1 MKKLFEK
8 TCPAIQLLMAFLL
21 FSCTKP
27 EKKLS
32 PLDAGEKTMG
42 ALLLQGTPINN
53 LLFESKIM
61 QERQGNFTGYNFLTG
76 DVTGDGRADLIAVTP
91 QFGRA
96 VVWENKGYVFGAPV
110 AWMENQ
116 GNYSGYNFMV
126 SDMSGDGKADLI
138 AVEPQLGK
146 AVIWR
151 SSGSGFPSVAPLM
164 QNQGNLSSYTFLTAD
179 MTGDGKADLLA
190 VTPATGRTI
199 IWPSTGNGMGAAAV
213 WTDNQGNY
221 TGYTFLA
228 ADMTGDG
235 KSDLVAVI
243 PQPGRAVIWNS
254 TGSSLGTAASWMENQ
269 GNYTGYNFMA
279 ADMTGDGR
287 SDLVAVTP
295 QYGRAV
301 MWNST
306 GSSFGVA
313 AAMMEGQGN
322 YSGHTFCLGE
332 FNGTDF
338 SGDKRYDL
346 LAVKDTTGQATLW
359 SYNHA
364 VWKVDSTAIK
374 PAELQHLGGNAWN
387 NDDIQ
392 QPYLVYMPE
401 QNKLLMQLLSFPA
414 VPNGVNSSQRVLVS
428 STDQG
433 ASWSGRSQFPIGK
446 PIGLTY
452 AGNGVLYSFEEDFN
466 HLFYKSTNYGV
477 SWVSTGTPPT
487 STTSIYA
494 WNPVLVTN
502 NGGTQQITETG
513 YSQNNT
519 PFGQNVNYF
528 SQPFIRSSTDQ
539 GATWSVPRAV
549 TNWKGYNEVSL
560 VVAGNGDWVAALRK
574 DTDPSQF
581 NYNDHQVNYDNY
593 SGLAVSISKDQGA
606 TWSNPQVLF
615 SYGRHHA
622 SVILLNDQHTLLM
635 TYAVRVGGARCGT
648 DDNFCNSPDGY
659 PYYGIEAVVSTDNG
673 ATWNIDKRY
682 VISRWKGN
690 LPLTNPYYFFRSC
703 QSTSTIQLPDGTL
716 LTAYGTG
723 RYRTTSS
730 NGGWFMDT
738 DVVKWKLW

>member
-1 MKKLFEK
+1 MKLLFGK
-8 TCPAIQLLMAFLL
+8 TYVTMQLLLVLAIV
-21 FSCTKP
+21 SC
-27 EKKLS
+27 KKTQKNLDR
-32 PLDAGEKTMG
+32 LDANGKTMG
-42 ALLLQGTPINN
+42 AVQLQGTPINN

-96 VVWENKGYVFGAPV
+96 VVWENKGYIFGPPV

-116 GNYSGYNFMV
+116 GNYSGYSFMV

-138 AVEPQLGK
+138 AVTPQFGR

-151 SSGSGFPSVAPLM
+151 STGGGFPTMTPLM
-164 QNQGNLSSYTFLTAD
+164 ENQGNLSSYTFLTAD

-190 VTPATGRTI
+190 ITPATGRTI
-199 IWPSTGNGMGAAAV
+199 IWPSTGSGIGAAAV
-213 WTDNQGNY
+213 WMDNQANF

-235 KSDLVAVI
+235 KSDLVAVT
-243 PQPGRAVIWNS
+243 PQPCRAVVWNS
-254 TGSSLGTAASWMENQ
+254 TGSALGTATSWMENQ
-269 GNYTGYNFMA
+269 GNYTGYNFMT

-301 MWNST
+301 MWNNT
-306 GSSFGVA
+306 GSSFGTVA
-313 AAMMEGQGN
+313 TMMEAQGD

-359 SYNHA
+359 SYNHS
-364 VWKVDSTAIK
+364 VWKADSTTVRS
-374 PAELQHLGGNAWN
+374 AELQHLGGQAWN

-414 VPNGVNSSQRVLVS
+414 VVNGNNNSQRVLVS

-433 ASWSGRSQFPIGK
+433 TNWSSRTQFPIGK

-452 AGNGVLYSFEEDFN
+452 AGNGVLYSFEDNFKKA
-466 HLFYKSTNYGV
+466 FYRSTNYGA
-477 SWVSTGTPPT
+477 SWVSFSNPD
-487 STTSIYA
+487 TTNIFP
-494 WNPVLVTN
+494 WNPLLVSN
-502 NGGTQQITETG
+502 DNGIQQITETG
-513 YSQNNT
+513 YRQYNP
-519 PFGQNVNYF
+519 PFDSNPNYY
-528 SQPFIRSSTDQ
+528 SLPYVRSSINQ
-539 GATWSVPRAV
+539 GTTWSVPRAIP
-549 TNWKGYNEVSL
+549 NWKYFNEVSL
-560 VVAGNGDWVAALRK
+560 VVAPNGDWVAALRK
-574 DTDPSQF
+574 DVDRTQF
-581 NYNDHQVNYDNY
+581 PHSSYPNNFDNY
-593 SGLAVSISKDQGA
+593 SGLAVSISKDKGA

-622 SVILLNDQHTLLM
+622 SMLVLNDQHTILM
-635 TYAVRVGGARCGT
+635 TYAVRVGGARNGI
-648 DDNFCNSPDGY
+648 DDNFSNSPDGY
-659 PYYGIEAVVSTDNG
+659 PYYGIEAILSTDNG
-673 ATWNIDKRY
+673 ATWNINKRY
-682 VISRWKGN
+682 IISRWKGN
-690 LPLTNPYYFFRSC
+690 LPLTNPNYCYRSC
-703 QSTSTIQLPDGTL
+703 QSTSTVQLPDGTL

-723 RYRTTSS
+723 RYRTTSG
-730 NGGWFMDT
+730 NGEWFMDT
-738 DVVKWKLW
+738 DVVRWKVW

>member
-1 MKKLFEK
+1 MKVLFGK
-8 TCPAIQLLMAFLL
+8 THFAMPLLLVAMIV
-21 FSCTKP
+21 SCAKP

-32 PLDAGEKTMG
+32 QLDANTRTMG
-42 ALLLQGTPINN
+42 AAPQGTPINN

-61 QERQGNFTGYNFLTG
+61 QERQGNFTGYSFLTG

-96 VVWENKGYVFGAPV
+96 VVWENKGYVFGPPV

-116 GNYSGYNFMV
+116 GNYNGYKFMV

-138 AVEPQLGK
+138 AVAPQFGK

-151 SSGSGFPSVAPLM
+151 STGSTFPQMAPLM
-164 QNQGNLSSYTFLTAD
+164 ENQGNLTDYTFLTAD
-179 MTGDGKADLLA
+179 MTGDGKTDLLA
-190 VTPATGRTI
+190 VTPGTGRTI
-199 IWPSTGNGMGAAAV
+199 IWTSTGTGLASAAV
-213 WTDNQGNY
+213 WMDNQGNY
-221 TGYTFLA
+221 TNYNFIA

-235 KSDLVAVI
+235 KADLVAVI
-243 PQPGRAVIWNS
+243 PQYGRAVVWNS
-254 TGSSLGTAASWMENQ
+254 TGTGFGTAAAWMENQ
-269 GNYTGYNFMA
+269 GNYTGYNFMV

-306 GSSFGVA
+306 GNSFGTA
-313 AAMMEGQGN
+313 IAMMEGQGD

-332 FNGTDF
+332 FNGIDF

-346 LAVKDTTGQATLW
+346 LAVRDTSGQATLW
-359 SYNHA
+359 SYNHS
-364 VWKVDSTAIK
+364 VWKVDTTTVKS
-374 PAELQHLGGNAWN
+374 AELQHLGGQAWN

-401 QNKLLMQLLSFPA
+401 QNKLLMQLLSYPA
-414 VPNGVNSSQRVLVS
+414 VPNGLNNSQRVLVS

-433 ASWSGRSQFPIGK
+433 INWSSRTQFPVGM

-452 AGNGVLYSFEEDFN
+452 AGNGLLYTFDANFRDR
-466 HLFYKSTNYGV
+466 FYKSTNYGI
-477 SWVSTGTPPT
+477 SWTSNATQPTPAKD
-487 STTSIYA
+487 IFA
-494 WNPVLVTN
+494 WNPVLITN
-502 NGGTQQITETG
+502 SGGIQQITEMG
-513 YSQNNT
+513 YSLNNT
-519 PFGQNVNYF
+519 PVGQNPDYF

-539 GATWSVPRAV
+539 GVTWTVPRAIA
-549 TNWKGYNEVSL
+549 NWKGFNEVSL
-560 VVAGNGDWVAALRK
+560 VVAPNGDWVAAVRK

-581 NYNDHQVNYDNY
+581 NFNDHKGNYDTY
-593 SGLAVSISKDQGA
+593 GGLAVSISKDKGA
-606 TWSNPQVLF
+606 TWSNPQMLF

-622 SVILLNDQHTLLM
+622 SMILLNDQHSILM
-635 TYAVRVGGARCGT
+635 TYAVRVGGARCGI
-648 DDNFCNSPDGY
+648 DDDFCNSPDGY

-673 ATWNIDKRY
+673 VTWNIDKRY

-690 LPLTNPYYFFRSC
+690 FPLTNPDYFFRSS

-723 RYRTTSS
+723 RYRTT
-730 NGGWFMDT
+730 NVWFMDT
-738 DVVKWKLW
+738 DVVRWKLW